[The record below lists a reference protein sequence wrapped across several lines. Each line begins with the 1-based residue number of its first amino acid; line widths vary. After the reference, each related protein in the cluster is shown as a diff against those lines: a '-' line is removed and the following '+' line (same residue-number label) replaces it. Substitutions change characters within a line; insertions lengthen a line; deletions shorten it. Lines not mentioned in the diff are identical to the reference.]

1 MFRSK
6 TIVGAVLA
14 LTLSAN
20 NAMAQE
26 PGTPQKESGQSAQEQ
41 KHLKKSGIKKSLCN
55 EAMKIP
61 GLSKKAKKKCTPQN
75 PEPK

>member
-41 KHLKKSGIKKSLCN
+41 KSPKKNGIKKSLCN
-55 EAMKIP
+55 EARKIP
-61 GLSKKAKKKCTPQN
+61 GLKKKTQKKCTLKN
-75 PEPK
+75 PEP